1 MPITST
7 HFSNLF
13 FLRNRAKY
21 IVLFLEPFERNFTSL
36 LPLKD
41 WKSGH
46 TLIQNRAMKGNGF
59 DTGLKS
65 QINLHRC
72 FQRTIS
78 MPKQSVTSTRY
89 RIHSPSLLGYGSK
102 YDHFS
107 RVSKPI
113 KKGNFNKKLLKTCI
127 FEDIGKCI
135 KWKSVL
141 RRYP

>member
-7 HFSNLF
+7 YFSNLF

-36 LPLKD
+36 LALKD

-72 FQRTIS
+72 FQRTVS

-102 YDHFS
+102 YNHVS

-113 KKGNFNKKLLKTCI
+113 KKGRFNKKGSKNMYFRSYRKIL
-127 FEDIGKCI
+127 
-135 KWKSVL
+135 
-141 RRYP
+141 